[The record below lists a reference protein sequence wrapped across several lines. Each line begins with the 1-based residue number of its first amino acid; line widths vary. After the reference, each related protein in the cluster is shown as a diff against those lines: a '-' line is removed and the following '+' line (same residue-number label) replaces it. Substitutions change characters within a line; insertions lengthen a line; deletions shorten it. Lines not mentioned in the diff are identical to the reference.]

1 MDWQRDVHKT
11 HLSFEKARKNGTQAK
26 TVECFQANHK
36 PADLKEKVPYIDYP
50 RDNEMKRQMNVIEK
64 GDKHVNALLLSIFA
78 DVGAW
83 HVFPTFPGIDYLA
96 LLLSTHLK
104 RDARFRLTPFPLQRM
119 PPHSDCSVVQAH
131 KVRGM
136 LRDHSARLGVAS
148 LLNAFPHPYDP
159 DGKNYSI
166 PHTVSSGPE
175 LPHFERTDS
184 GCNAYY
190 QALRPLTGFTCADE
204 IMDSVVAR
212 AVSFLMFNSNAGE
225 GGRFCVPP
233 GDHLSQGL
241 GSTARVEK
249 VIEVYERDRDRF
261 AALTPDFQRCSMLG
275 QFGPNW
281 PVCRETFT
289 LKRHNKDKFPRTLI
303 CGGETVSIGAG
314 LLKCTVCNIAMKFN
328 PEPAPSEPALRDEK
342 VARLQKTERRV
353 WHGFTQTAN
362 DIPRGKAMCPVCPG
376 EARPVY
382 RSVNSVLQCT
392 LCELWIGL
400 TDISQTKAPLPSSP
414 PCSPPAGSLPG
425 SPTPPAS
432 PMGDVEPPPPLTR

>member
-1 MDWQRDVHKT
+1 M
-11 HLSFEKARKNGTQAK
+11 LN
-26 TVECFQANHK
+26 
-36 PADLKEKVPYIDYP
+36 L
-50 RDNEMKRQMNVIEK
+50 
-64 GDKHVNALLLSIFA
+64 NALGEAWMDLFQVSPASLVHEPYAASWLRRVMRAYNFLISDAHLPFA
-78 DVGAW
+78 
-83 HVFPTFPGIDYLA
+83 F
-96 LLLSTHLK
+96 SK
-104 RDARFRLTPFPLQRM
+104 SSDAFLVDAKSVAPPMRPLCA
-119 PPHSDCSVVQAH
+119 PHS
-131 KVRGM
+131 
-136 LRDHSARLGVAS
+136 LRSPYPIAPAQSLTTLRSCATVIDRLV
-148 LLNAFPHPYDP
+148 
-159 DGKNYSI
+159 
-166 PHTVSSGPE
+166 

-184 GCNAYY
+184 GCGCNAYY

-261 AALTPDFQRCSMLG
+261 AALTPDFQRCLMLG

-425 SPTPPAS
+425 SPTTPAS